1 MALTQTDI
9 DALDRAIASGELT
22 VTVDGKSVTYRSIS
36 ELKRARDHVSGV
48 IATSAGRRRSVFY
61 YTKAGSRD

>member
-9 DALDRAIASGELT
+9 DALDKAIASGELT
-22 VTVDGKSVTYRSIS
+22 VSVDGKSVTYRSIG

-48 IATSAGRRRSVFY
+48 LKASTGIRRSVFY
-61 YTKAGSRD
+61 FTKAGSRD